1 MVMLVAFLNV
11 LNAMAVYMTID
22 PKIKNVWPTGSGPC
36 PSINV
41 LTNHVAGFTG
51 LILHPAAILMP
62 LLLPALGIVSNATS
76 LVTGPATVPMLRLLA
91 LEMRMVAVLVMEAAA
106 AAAAAAA
113 IFPLRLGKV

>member
-1 MVMLVAFLNV
+1 MCLV
-11 LNAMAVYMTID
+11 
-22 PKIKNVWPTGSGPC
+22 
-36 PSINV
+36 
-41 LTNHVAGFTG
+41 
-51 LILHPAAILMP
+51 AILMP

-106 AAAAAAA
+106 AAAAAAVA